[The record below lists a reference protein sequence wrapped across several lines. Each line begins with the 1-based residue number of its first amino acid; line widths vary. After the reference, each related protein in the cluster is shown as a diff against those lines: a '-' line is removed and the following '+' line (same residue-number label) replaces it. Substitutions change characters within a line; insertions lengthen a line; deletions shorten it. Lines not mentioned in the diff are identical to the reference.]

1 MTLKRRIFIS
11 NILMI
16 VLPVLLF
23 WALMVGISGTV
34 LVINEVSFG
43 SSVAEKIEFLE
54 NWHSSGTG
62 IVFTGITMGIV
73 IILTLTVNQFL
84 TRNIINRVMKPLDTL
99 ICGARQFSKNNLGFR
114 IDYGAY
120 DEFRPVCDTFNE
132 MAMRL
137 EKNENSRKELIAG
150 ISHDLRTPLISIK
163 MSVDGIKSGVAAT
176 VSQREKYLD
185 IIENKTRDIEHII
198 EQLFLFS
205 KLDIDDFK
213 VEKQIVNCGAMIED
227 YIAELSDE
235 YERRGLTL
243 AVQELPE
250 DIHISIDPLLFHR
263 VIINIFENAV
273 KYKTAKKGEIR
284 LEAAQKGGMAEIT
297 FTDNGPGVMPES
309 LEKLFDVFYRA
320 DPSRNNAARPGERT
334 GSGLGLAISAK
345 IIAKMGGSIRAE
357 LPEAGGLAIVIYLPL
372 ANPLPLVESNLRF
385 ADEHNGK

>member
-1 MTLKRRIFIS
+1 MTLKRRVFIS

-16 VLPVLLF
+16 VLPILLF
-23 WALMVGISGTV
+23 WALMMGISGAV
-34 LVINEVSFG
+34 LVLNGVSFDSG
-43 SSVAEKIEFLE
+43 TAEKIEFLE
-54 NWHSSGTG
+54 DWHSSGMG
-62 IVFTGITMGIV
+62 IVFTGITMAIV

-99 ICGARQFSKNNLGFR
+99 ISGARQFSENNLAFR
-114 IDYGAY
+114 LDYRAE
-120 DEFRPVCDTFNE
+120 DEFRPVCNTFNE
-132 MAMRL
+132 MAARL
-137 EKNENSRKELIAG
+137 EKNENNRKELIAG

-176 VSQREKYLD
+176 VSQHEKYLD

-213 VEKQIVNCGAMIED
+213 AETQTVNCGAMIED
-227 YIAELSDE
+227 YIAELSGE
-235 YERRGLTL
+235 YERCGLVLT
-243 AVQELPE
+243 AQELPE

-263 VIINIFENAV
+263 VIINIFENAA
-273 KYKTAKKGEIR
+273 KYKTAEKGQMNIR
-284 LEAAQKGGMAEIT
+284 VARTNGIEKRAEIT
-297 FTDNGPGVMPES
+297 FTDNGPGVKTES

-320 DPSRNNAARPGERT
+320 DPSRNNVARPGERT

-357 LPEAGGLAIVIYLPL
+357 LPDAGGLAIVINLPL
-372 ANPLPLVESNLRF
+372 AKDRS
-385 ADEHNGK
+385 NGK